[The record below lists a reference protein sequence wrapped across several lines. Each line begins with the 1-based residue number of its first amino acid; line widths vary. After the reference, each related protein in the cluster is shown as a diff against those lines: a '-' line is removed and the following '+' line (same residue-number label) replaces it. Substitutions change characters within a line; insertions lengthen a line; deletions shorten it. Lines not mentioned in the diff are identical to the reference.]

1 MAERQRAPWPEKNAD
16 KVWEQASKRDHQGAM
31 DAWYIV
37 RDQLFGS
44 ADLMEGFATWW
55 GQSTFM
61 TNSEDVIDLSRENL
75 VAYWQG
81 GGYDSYAAYAIN
93 ATKRISRNE
102 TVMNEF
108 AGTLEGCINIVY
120 DTYANAIEF
129 MSACAHALV
138 EAGATTFEDVV
149 MPWKIVTNV
158 IQVLNE
164 FMKNINDLV
173 AKSVRQMGE
182 LREKGVFLARQA
194 NDFADVKAMAEP
206 AGNPDLW
213 AVKPIQPPSA

>member
-16 KVWEQASKRDHQGAM
+16 KVWEHASKRDHQGAM
-31 DAWYIV
+31 DTWYVV

-44 ADLMEGFATWW
+44 ADAMEGFATWW

-61 TNSEDVIDLSRENL
+61 TNTEDVIDLSRENL

-81 GGYDSYAAYAIN
+81 GGYDSYAAYAMN

-102 TVMNEF
+102 TVMNEI
-108 AGTLEGCINIVY
+108 AGTFEGCIDIVY

-129 MSACAHALV
+129 MSACAHDLI
-138 EAGATTFEDVV
+138 EAEATTVEEIVL
-149 MPWKIVTNV
+149 PWTIITNV
-158 IQVLNE
+158 IQLLNN
-164 FMKNINDLV
+164 FVKNINDLI

-194 NDFADVKAMAEP
+194 NDFADVKEMAG
-206 AGNPDLW
+206 AVGNPDLW
-213 AVKPIQPPSA
+213 QVKPIKTEA